1 MRLFSFDDPVH
12 REATLLLSWYVNGTL
27 EGAERARTD
36 RHVRECV
43 ACKGEVEAQTLISQ
57 LIRAEDPYPQ
67 AAASLA
73 RLHAR
78 IAQQSLP
85 ANRWPAASRLES
97 EPDAIDGM
105 SRIRQWWQRHPW
117 LGIGLMAQF
126 IAVLTL
132 VLLWQRPEPAE
143 FRTLASPSTSTVS
156 RDAVVVIF
164 DSAASQVQIS
174 RLLRELD
181 AHIVDGPNS
190 RDAYTLDLPAESQ
203 AKALVTLRN
212 IPWVRFAQP
221 APGTRGTKP

>member
-1 MRLFSFDDPVH
+1 MRLFSFDDPAH
-12 REATLLLSWYVNGTL
+12 REATLLLPWYVNGTL

-73 RLHAR
+73 RLHTR

-85 ANRWPAASRLES
+85 AAASRSQS
-97 EPDAIDGM
+97 EPDAIDGV
-105 SRIRQWWQRHPW
+105 SRIRQWWQRYPW
-117 LGIGLMAQF
+117 IGIGLMAQF
-126 IAVLTL
+126 VAVLAL

-164 DSAASQVQIS
+164 DSTASQEQIS
-174 RLLRELD
+174 QLLRELD

-190 RDAYTLDLPAESQ
+190 RDAYTLDVPAESQ
-203 AKALVTLRN
+203 AKALVTLRST
-212 IPWVRFAQP
+212 PWVRFAQP